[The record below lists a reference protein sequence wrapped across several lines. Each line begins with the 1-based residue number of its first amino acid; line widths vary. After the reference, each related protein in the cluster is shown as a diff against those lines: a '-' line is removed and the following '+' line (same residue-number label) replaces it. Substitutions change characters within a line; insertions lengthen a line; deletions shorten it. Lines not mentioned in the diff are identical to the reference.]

1 MNNMSLYQREL
12 LADHYHPKVS
22 AYYFKQWESYHMAFH
37 AHKEVEIMYVIDG
50 KCTVDTEEESVTL
63 KKGDFILLDAYVPHR
78 LIVEKNSP
86 CRMLN
91 VEFSFV
97 KKEGCFP
104 SIKDLA
110 DENKVLS
117 DFLVFHRSYVVLK
130 DPNEIYHTLKNLVLE
145 LDKKESEKEIMI
157 QLHLAQLLIQ
167 IARMVGEE
175 KEKKSEQQ
183 QANVYVKKTIEYLHH
198 NYDRD
203 IQVKDISQMVNL
215 HPGYLHRVF
224 KKQTGLTVMEYL
236 TTLRMEKA
244 KMLLA
249 DTDIPIVEI
258 SYYIGINSRQYFS
271 LLFKKHTN
279 TTPAE
284 YRKTFEQDIVKFSRE
299 G

>member
-1 MNNMSLYQREL
+1 MDTMSLYQREL
-12 LADHYHPKVS
+12 LTNHYHPKVN
-22 AYYFKQWESYHMAFH
+22 AYYFKQWDSYHMPFH
-37 AHKEVEIMYVIDG
+37 THDEVEIMYVIDG
-50 KCTVDTEEESVTL
+50 KCTVDTFDESVTL
-63 KKGDFILLDAYVPHR
+63 KKGDFILLDTHVSHR
-78 LIVEKNSP
+78 LIVEKNNP

-91 VEFSFV
+91 VEFSFK

-104 SIKDLA
+104 SIKELA
-110 DENKVLS
+110 DENS
-117 DFLVFHRSYVVLK
+117 DLTEFLLLNRPYVILK

-145 LDKKESEKEIMI
+145 LDKKEPGRDMLIHVY
-157 QLHLAQLLIQ
+157 LTQLLTQ
-167 IARMVGEE
+167 IARMVIEE
-175 KEKKSEQQ
+175 KEKKNDQQ

-203 IQVKDISQMVNL
+203 IQVKDIGDSVNL

-224 KKQTGLTVMEYL
+224 KKQMGVTVMEYL
-236 TTLRMEKA
+236 TSLRMEKA

-279 TTPAE
+279 HTPAE
-284 YRKTFEQDIVKFSRE
+284 YRKSIDQDIVKFSR
-299 G
+299 

>member
-1 MNNMSLYQREL
+1 MDTMSLYHREL
-12 LADHYHPKVS
+12 LTNHYHPKVN
-22 AYYFKQWESYHMAFH
+22 AYYFKQWDSYHMPFH
-37 AHKEVEIMYVIDG
+37 IHDEVEIMYVIDG
-50 KCTVDTEEESVTL
+50 RCTVDTVEESVTL
-63 KKGDFILLDAYVPHR
+63 KKGDFILLDANVSHR
-78 LIVEKNSP
+78 LIVDKNTP

-91 VEFSFV
+91 VEFAFI

-104 SIKDLA
+104 SIKQLA
-110 DENKVLS
+110 DENS
-117 DFLVFHRSYVVLK
+117 DLTEFLLLHHSYVVLK

-145 LDKKESEKEIMI
+145 LDKREPGKEIMI
-157 QLHLAQLLIQ
+157 HVHLAQLLMQ
-167 IARMVGEE
+167 IARMVVEE

-203 IQVKDISQMVNL
+203 IQVKDIGDSVNL

-224 KKQTGLTVMEYL
+224 KKQTGVTVMEYL
-236 TTLRMEKA
+236 TSLRMEKA

-271 LLFKKHTN
+271 LLFKKYTDQ
-279 TTPAE
+279 TPVE
-284 YRKTFEQDIVKFSRE
+284 YRKSIDQNIVKFSR
-299 G
+299 